1 MGSMPASI
9 DGIAGMKVTV
19 MGLGLNGGGLASA
32 RFFCDRGAE
41 VTVTDLRDAT
51 TLAPSIEAL
60 SGCAVR
66 YVLGRHE
73 LEDFSGA
80 DIVIKNPAVRRSSP
94 FLAAARHLETDISVF
109 LRYSKSPIV
118 AVTGSKGKSST
129 ASAIHFG
136 FTHSGVRSLL
146 GGNITISPLGFLDE
160 TAPDRPVVLELSSW
174 QLADMRGLKALKPR
188 VAVLTAI
195 MPDHMNYYGSMEEYV
210 ADKRLIYADQDA
222 SDYTICDRDSPWG
235 RSFAGETRGK
245 TLWYSESPFE
255 EEGAWLQDGPKGG
268 VVGFERFA
276 GGKAGSG
283 TAAGTSGAEP
293 RIEEILP
300 EELLVPGLHMRKNLL
315 AAGLALRAMGVEAEA
330 VAKAMAAFPGV
341 EHRLEFFA
349 ESRGVRWYNDSAA
362 TIPQAVDAA
371 LSSFKVPV
379 VLITGG
385 TDKNID
391 FEPVA
396 AAYSK
401 AASIILL
408 AGTGTDKLM
417 PILARHGLDWKGPF
431 DSLAAAVEAADGLA
445 APGSAVV
452 LSPGCASFGM
462 FLHEFDRGSKFKE
475 TVRARLGI

>member
-41 VTVTDLRDAT
+41 VTVTDLRDEA

-146 GGNITISPLGFLDE
+146 GGNITISPLGFLDK

-300 EELLVPGLHMRKNLL
+300 EELLVPGIHMRKNLL

-330 VAKAMAAFPGV
+330 VARAMAAFPGV

-462 FLHEFDRGSKFKE
+462 FLHEFDRGRKFKE